1 MATVDRNGH
10 NAQVIRQDAYHCKHC
25 GQRLPPEG
33 VYCKHCGLPLGPSF
47 REETGERRRG
57 RNPILLSGPDRYAVV
72 QRLASSEWASID
84 LARDLRL
91 GRQVLIRR
99 PGKAILASPDGLSAF
114 LRALRTAA
122 RLRHPGIQAIYE
134 EGSDREGPY
143 AVLEYVEGTSLR
155 DRLETEGRIGLQ
167 EVLRLG
173 TDLADALMYAH
184 QQGVVHGN
192 LTPARISLDRQGRPR
207 VHSFV
212 RIEIPELPV
221 RHMAWD
227 APDQNALAPRVN
239 DDVYSLGMLLRSCLL
254 GKPGPADDP
263 AIPVSLR
270 EILAGALAKSH
281 EDRWHSME
289 ELRDALSAVGGRRQK
304 ARDGRCPE
312 CGVLDSDDNLFCGN
326 CGSDLGDLFRTCDTC
341 GHKQHQRHQ
350 VCGRC
355 GANLDNQ
362 GRLALE
368 QVFLALMVG
377 AWDSVSREIQ
387 RLRLLGS
394 EFEPMDAEHGGGILL
409 QVSHNLREQWSQG
422 KWEIVQIALPL
433 ASEVARTLGIF
444 APAPLRQLTD
454 DLNTCTRL
462 VAEAGELARERRL
475 AEAQARIRA
484 CRERAPVLP
493 PPTEE
498 LSHWIDSMV
507 TWFEERLSEA
517 RHLARTGRM
526 DDARARVKMAL
537 GHVHHDDPLAA
548 KAQSVFS
555 NPTSKGAIS

>member
-1 MATVDRNGH
+1 MVAATKIGH
-10 NAQVIRQDAYHCKHC
+10 NAKVIRQEAYHCKHC

-57 RNPILLSGPDRYAVV
+57 RNPILLSGPDRYSVV
-72 QRLASSEWASID
+72 QRLAASEWATID

-99 PGKAILASPDGLSAF
+99 PGKAVLASPDGLSTF

-122 RLRHPGIQAIYE
+122 RLRHPGIQAVFE

-143 AVLEYVEGTSLR
+143 AVLEYVEGTSLK
-155 DRLETEGRIGLQ
+155 DRLEAEGRIGLQ
-167 EVLRLG
+167 ETLRLG
-173 TDLADALMYAH
+173 ADIADALLYAH
-184 QQGVVHGN
+184 QQGVIHGN
-192 LTPARISLDRQGRPR
+192 LTPARITLDRQGRPR
-207 VHSFV
+207 LHSFV
-212 RIEIPELPV
+212 RVEVPELPV
-221 RHMAWD
+221 RHMVWD
-227 APDQNALAPRVN
+227 SPDLNALNPKAS
-239 DDVYSLGMLLRSCLL
+239 DDVYALGMLLRTCLL
-254 GKPGPADDP
+254 GEPGPAHDP

-270 EILAGALAKSH
+270 EILTGALAISH
-281 EDRWHSME
+281 ADRWRSME

-304 ARDGRCPE
+304 VRDGRCPE
-312 CGVLDSDDNLFCGN
+312 CGILDNDDSLFCGN

-341 GHKQHQRHQ
+341 GHRQHQRHH

-368 QVFLALMVG
+368 QVFLALVVG
-377 AWDSVSREIQ
+377 AWDSVAREIQ

-394 EFEPMDAEHGGGILL
+394 EFELMDAEHGGGILL
-409 QVSHNLREQWSQG
+409 QVSHNLREQWAQG
-422 KWEIVQIALPL
+422 KWEVVQIALPL
-433 ASEVARTLGIF
+433 VGEVARTLGIF
-444 APAPLRQLTD
+444 TPAPLRQLAD

-475 AEAQARIRA
+475 AEAQARILA
-484 CRERAPVLP
+484 CRDRAPVLP
-493 PPTEE
+493 QPTEE
-498 LSHWIDSMV
+498 LSHWIDSMI
-507 TWFEERLSEA
+507 TWFEERLAEA
-517 RHLARTGRM
+517 RQLAQAGRL

-537 GHVHHDDPLAA
+537 GHVHREDPLAA
-548 KAQSVFS
+548 RAQSVF
-555 NPTSKGAIS
+555 NPPSKGSTA